1 MNTCNVT
8 ELTLAGG
15 VRAVRIENDVIATTI
30 LIDKGADIYELIYKP
45 KGMDVLWK
53 SPTGLKPTGR
63 GVPTAF
69 ASEAAWLE
77 HYAGGWQEIFPNGG
91 PACFYKGVELS
102 FHGEASVVPW
112 EWEVVQQGDAGVKDA
127 AEVRF
132 TVRLFR
138 SPFRM
143 VRTMRV
149 EAGQPMLI
157 LRERITNEA
166 GEPMDY
172 MWGHHPA
179 YGAPFLSSHCH
190 IDIGTRHL
198 QADDEYIG
206 TNNPLALDAR
216 YTWPMAGD
224 AGEVDLSQLPDERQS
239 RAMLGYFTDF
249 EAGWYGIT
257 NTELGFGVGLVWP
270 KAAFPYAWFW
280 QELRGSPGFP
290 WYKQAYVMA
299 IEPFTSVPSQ
309 GLLAAMQKGGTHRT
323 LQPGET
329 VEVELR
335 AVFYESTSGITGIG
349 PDGAVSLKV

>member
-1 MNTCNVT
+1 MNTCKVT
-8 ELTLAGG
+8 ELTLARG
-15 VRAVRIENDVIATTI
+15 VRAVRIENDLIATTI
-30 LIDKGADIYELIYKP
+30 LVDKGADIYELIYKP

-53 SPTGLKPTGR
+53 SPAGLRPTGR

-77 HYAGGWQEIFPNGG
+77 YYAGGWQEIFPNGG
-91 PACFYKGVELS
+91 PACVYKGVELS
-102 FHGEASVVPW
+102 FHGEASVAPW
-112 EWEVVQQGDAGVKDA
+112 EWEVLEQSEAV

-138 SPFRM
+138 SPFRIQ
-143 VRTMRV
+143 RIMRV

-179 YGAPFLSSHCH
+179 YGAPFLSQHCR
-190 IDIGTRHL
+190 IDIGTTHVR
-198 QADDEYIG
+198 ADDEYVG
-206 TNNPLALDAR
+206 VNNPLALDVR
-216 YTWPMAGD
+216 YTWPL
-224 AGEVDLSQLPDERQS
+224 AGEVNLAQVPEDRAP
-239 RAMLGYFTDF
+239 RAMLAYFTDF
-249 EAGWYGIT
+249 AAGWYGIT
-257 NTELGFGVGLVWP
+257 NTQLGFGVGLVWP

-299 IEPFTSVPSQ
+299 IEPFSSIPSQ

-329 VEVELR
+329 VEAELR
-335 AVFYESTSGITGIG
+335 AVFYESSTGITGITPSG
-349 PDGAVSLKV
+349 EVSAIPQP